1 MSTSTTA
8 HVSHLYATTGFTIVL
23 YATTVK
29 LVCTLTKFSSAQA
42 IFTYNDTDFNGLY
55 LKDITIL
62 TWIYKYV
69 LISRFSVL
77 FNTYSYNMH
86 GSTASIFWHGLSYSF
101 EFRTWKFLCQ
111 VWGTMDTLAT
121 LFTTAVHSR
130 RTMTIRF
137 MFFSCQNRRTVVVG
151 FTYVALAV
159 SIMSSFNNCYICVIW
174 KRTGLDAICK

>member
-29 LVCTLTKFSSAQA
+29 LVSTLTKFSSAQA

-86 GSTASIFWHGLSYSF
+86 GSTASIF
-101 EFRTWKFLCQ
+101 
-111 VWGTMDTLAT
+111 
-121 LFTTAVHSR
+121 
-130 RTMTIRF
+130 
-137 MFFSCQNRRTVVVG
+137 
-151 FTYVALAV
+151 
-159 SIMSSFNNCYICVIW
+159 
-174 KRTGLDAICK
+174 